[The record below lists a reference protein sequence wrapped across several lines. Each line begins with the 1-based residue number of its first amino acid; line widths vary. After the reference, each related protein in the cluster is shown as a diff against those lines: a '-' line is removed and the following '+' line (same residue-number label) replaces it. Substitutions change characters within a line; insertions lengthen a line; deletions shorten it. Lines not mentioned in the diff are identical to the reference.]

1 MISTGGDNL
10 SRDRIPCGVSHCGKI
25 QQLLAAVGCGP
36 TEDTAQIETVEHNWH
51 RPYYFSS
58 EQLKKLN
65 DFTEE
70 IAAAA
75 AVKLATLAHSNFNV
89 TIVSTTQHYADELL
103 GQVSGGQKGDYYL
116 ALGANID
123 HPCGFISIS
132 SQAATILATQ
142 LLGDLESEKSPERK
156 LLQLEESLLLDIAS
170 TFVEAFSASCKNHN
184 FHPAKSFVRG
194 QWPLEL
200 QGTEE
205 VCKIVFAVKKGESGD
220 RAELY
225 LLITCCELE
234 RAAIVTTQAAGKSS
248 ATDISKALLEYI
260 RQVPVPVTVQLA
272 STMLSFKEIINI
284 QIDDILLLDKKIDE
298 PIELIAGD
306 RTVCRGRPAKSAGE
320 YAMVITEPLYNPDKS
335 GQNTRPV
342 ADS

>member
-10 SRDRIPCGVSHCGKI
+10 SREKI

-36 TEDTAQIETVEHNWH
+36 TGDTAQIETVEHNWH

-75 AVKLATLAHSNFNV
+75 AVKLATLAHSDFNV
-89 TIVSTTQHYADELL
+89 TIVSATQHYADELL
-103 GQVSGGQKGDYYL
+103 GQVAGSQKSDYYL
-116 ALGANID
+116 AFGTNRDPVRPGPAG
-123 HPCGFISIS
+123 CGFISIS
-132 SQAATILATQ
+132 SQAATILAAQ
-142 LLGDLESEKSPERK
+142 LLGDLESEKSPDKE
-156 LLQLEESLLLDIAS
+156 LSQLEESLLLDIAS
-170 TFVEAFSASCKNHN
+170 AFVEAFSASCKNHN

-205 VCKIVFAVKKGESGD
+205 LCRIVFAVKKGESGD
-220 RAELY
+220 KAELG
-225 LLITCCELE
+225 LLIPCCELE

-248 ATDISKALLEYI
+248 ATDISKTLLEYI
-260 RQVPVPVTVQLA
+260 RQVWVPVTVQLA
-272 STMLSFKEIINI
+272 STMLSFKEMMNI
-284 QIDDILLLDKKIDE
+284 QVDDILLLDKKIDE
-298 PIELIAGD
+298 PVELIAGG

-320 YAMVITEPLYNPDKS
+320 YAMVITEPLYNSDKS
-335 GQNTRPV
+335 GQNAKPA